1 LILAAVPAPSMPT
14 TVEHGANLRR
24 VVLGSRAP
32 RRAAAWYRRAL
43 GFPDTGA
50 DTDTSLN
57 AGDEALKAGDVELLI
72 TYRSHVAV
80 TAVEPNRLVL
90 NFVVDDILEI
100 EARLVAMEAIWVRE
114 LERTPWGIIGTVL
127 DLDGNLVQ
135 IIEPARG
142 TLPWLADGKEEHP

>member
-1 LILAAVPAPSMPT
+1 MIVAPPAPPMPAS
-14 TVEHGANLRR
+14 VEQGANLRR

-43 GFPDTGA
+43 GLAGTNTLPTG
-50 DTDTSLN
+50 
-57 AGDEALKAGDVELLI
+57 GDEMLKAGDVELLI
-72 TYRSHVAV
+72 TSRSHVAAA
-80 TAVEPNRLVL
+80 AVEPNRLVL

-100 EARLVAMEAIWVRE
+100 ESRLVAMEAIWVRE

-142 TLPWLADGKEEHP
+142 TLPWSAKGREEHS

>member
-1 LILAAVPAPSMPT
+1 MIADPPAPLISAG
-14 TVEHGANLRR
+14 VEQAAHLRR

-43 GFPDTGA
+43 GLPDA
-50 DTDTSLN
+50 DTLLK

-72 TYRSHVAV
+72 TYRSHVAAA
-80 TAVEPNRLVL
+80 AVEPIRLVL
-90 NFVVDDILEI
+90 NFVVEDILEI
-100 EARLVAMEAIWVRE
+100 EDRLVAMEAIWVRE

-142 TLPWLADGKEEHP
+142 TLPWSAKAREEHS

>member
-1 LILAAVPAPSMPT
+1 MIADRAALSMPT
-14 TVEHGANLRR
+14 SLEHGAHIRT

-43 GFPDTGA
+43 ALSGPDEV
-50 DTDTSLN
+50 LR
-57 AGDEALKAGDVELLI
+57 AGDVELRI
-72 TYRSHVAV
+72 TSRADVEP

-90 NFVVDDILEI
+90 NFVVDDILEV

-114 LERTPWGIIGTVL
+114 LERTPWGIIGTVV

-142 TLPWLADGKEEHP
+142 TLPWSAKGREEHS

>member
-1 LILAAVPAPSMPT
+1 MIADPPDLSMPASL
-14 TVEHGANLRR
+14 EHGAHIRT

-43 GFPDTGA
+43 GLSGPDEV
-50 DTDTSLN
+50 LR
-57 AGDEALKAGDVELLI
+57 AGDVELRI
-72 TYRSHVAV
+72 TSRADVEP
-80 TAVEPNRLVL
+80 TAVEPIRTVL

-114 LERTPWGIIGTVL
+114 LESTPWGIIGTVV
-127 DLDGNLVQ
+127 DPDGNLVQ

-142 TLPWLADGKEEHP
+142 TLPWSAKGREEHS